1 LKNQAKKKGG
11 KTANPDN
18 ESYVSALKGMQS
30 AVVDFDFYVFQDGAT
45 LFVVGEEN

>member
-1 LKNQAKKKGG
+1 LKPQSKRKGG
-11 KTANPDN
+11 KSANPDH

-30 AVVDFDFYVFQDGAT
+30 AVVDFDFYVFQDGTT